1 VTVDLRLDLRRSPLA
16 GRSDVR
22 EIPFRTMINVRTAGE
37 TLLGVAVPAPNR
49 VATAGERAIL
59 WLGPDEYLV
68 VAPDGDPVAELTV
81 DSVDSAESVVDV
93 SANRTTIELSGQNA
107 REVLEKGMS
116 IDLHP
121 RAFGPGHCAQTLL
134 ARSQVVLRQVDTAP
148 AATGPTY
155 HVLVRGSFAPYLAD
169 WLVDASK
176 EL

>member
-1 VTVDLRLDLRRSPLA
+1 MTVELRRSPLA
-16 GRSDVR
+16 GRDDVR
-22 EIPFRTMINVRTAGE
+22 EIPFLTMINVRTAGG

-68 VAPDGDPVAELTV
+68 VAPDGDPVAELTAE
-81 DSVDSAESVVDV
+81 SAESVVDV
-93 SANRTTIELSGQNA
+93 SANRTTIELSGPNA
-107 REVLEKGMS
+107 RDVLEKGMS

-134 ARSQVVLRQVDTAP
+134 ARSQVVLRQVDSAP

-176 EL
+176 EF

>member
-1 VTVDLRLDLRRSPLA
+1 
-16 GRSDVR
+16 
-22 EIPFRTMINVRTAGE
+22 MINVRTTDE
-37 TLLGVAVPAPNR
+37 TVLGVPVPAPNR
-49 VATAGERAIL
+49 FATVGERAVL

-68 VAPDGDPVAELTV
+68 VAPDGDDVAELTGE
-81 DSVDSAESVVDV
+81 SAESLVDV
-93 SANRTTIELSGQNA
+93 SANRTTIELSGPHA
-107 REVLEKGMS
+107 RDVLGKGMS

-134 ARSQVVLRQVDTAP
+134 ARAQVILRQVDDR
-148 AATGPTY
+148 PTY

>member
-1 VTVDLRLDLRRSPLA
+1 
-16 GRSDVR
+16 VR
-22 EIPFRTMINVRTAGE
+22 EIPFLTMINVRTAGE
-37 TLLGVAVPAPNR
+37 TLLGGAVPAPNR

-68 VAPDGDPVAELTV
+68 VAPDGDRVAELT
-81 DSVDSAESVVDV
+81 AESVVDV
-93 SANRTTIELSGQNA
+93 SANRTTIELSGPNA

-134 ARSQVVLRQVDTAP
+134 ARSQVILRQLDTAP
-148 AATGPTY
+148 TATGPTY

-176 EL
+176 ENHGRPVDRPTATSGDRDGTRPQVRD